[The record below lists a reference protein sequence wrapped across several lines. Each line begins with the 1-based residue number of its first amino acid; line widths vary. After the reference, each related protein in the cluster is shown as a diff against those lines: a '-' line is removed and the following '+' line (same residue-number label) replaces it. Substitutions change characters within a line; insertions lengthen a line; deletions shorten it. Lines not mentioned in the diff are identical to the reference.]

1 MYKSRHRVHAR
12 VRAREKKNYRETEWS
27 KRVSPD
33 MPLSEKERARERERE
48 SERERE
54 RESERELRTQSKD
67 HQTRSLYKEDR
78 KSHV

>member
-12 VRAREKKNYRETEWS
+12 VRAREKENYRETEWS

-48 SERERE
+48 SERE
-54 RESERELRTQSKD
+54 LHTQSED